1 VETEY
6 GSDWIWVSI
15 SLYPATLMALSW
27 AGGALNDRFGQ
38 APVLTGGFSAGAVGL
53 AATVLVHS
61 PWSAVFAGFALG
73 LLNST
78 VSVSASAIVGKAADP
93 ERRPLVYGVMFSLRD
108 LGVVSAAVG
117 SALLGSAIPM
127 ALVFGLFAAVFAGC
141 AGLSLLLGR
150 YAGQRL

>member
-1 VETEY
+1 
-6 GSDWIWVSI
+6 
-15 SLYPATLMALSW
+15 
-27 AGGALNDRFGQ
+27 
-38 APVLTGGFSAGAVGL
+38 
-53 AATVLVHS
+53 
-61 PWSAVFAGFALG
+61 VFAGFALG